1 MTEVGCGRCTF
12 SKRKQTLSIAPV
24 IPCYIFVHV
33 VLLKSFLFCFLI
45 RVPEFS
51 HGDVKLWPDSDS
63 EVWWYQ
69 HISPQLPQL
78 HHVQNKVVEGRWT
91 TPSRSYNISFAND
104 RDAKPYE
111 ANAISTIEIDHIN
124 QFSRLAHNH
133 SFEKAATDSG
143 SCSRR
148 KLSFESARKLC
159 RVSLENSYRSLHYSR
174 RCRFTAG
181 VNTRHTSRGRH
192 YFMIDP
198 L

>member
-1 MTEVGCGRCTF
+1 MSNSGPTPTPRYGGINTYLRNSPHSTM
-12 SKRKQTLSIAPV
+12 SRI
-24 IPCYIFVHV
+24 
-33 VLLKSFLFCFLI
+33 
-45 RVPEFS
+45 
-51 HGDVKLWPDSDS
+51 KL
-63 EVWWYQ
+63 
-69 HISPQLPQL
+69 
-78 HHVQNKVVEGRWT
+78 VEGRWST
-91 TPSRSYNISFAND
+91 CSRSYNISFAND
-104 RDAKPYE
+104 RDAKPPE
-111 ANAISTIEIDHIN
+111 ANAIEIDHIN

-133 SFEKAATDSG
+133 SFEKAATDSD

-148 KLSFESARKLC
+148 KPSFESARKLC